1 MEREI
6 PLTPSK
12 YSNQRLLH
20 YSQPFAAGSDY
31 ISFSHSVLQNVQ
43 LNSQINIA
51 MERVISNNLNAGILN
66 KNVKRRV
73 KELIAKDK
81 GFSVMSSIK
90 GTPTNWKKFLHQDLA
105 MVKQLGTPTSFSDL
119 C

>member
-20 YSQPFAAGSDY
+20 YSQSFAAGSDY
-31 ISFSHSVLQNVQ
+31 IFFSHSVLQNVQ

-66 KNVKRRV
+66 KNVK
-73 KELIAKDK
+73 
-81 GFSVMSSIK
+81 
-90 GTPTNWKKFLHQDLA
+90 
-105 MVKQLGTPTSFSDL
+105 
-119 C
+119 